1 MFGKLIWNWD
11 NSKEYADGWIKLL
24 KVDKMITFTHS
35 AQNVSY
41 NENGGI
47 VSDIKC
53 L

>member
-1 MFGKLIWNWD
+1 MSPD
-11 NSKEYADGWIKLL
+11 NCTKTSQKDSLVGWIKHL
-24 KVDKMITFTHS
+24 KVDEMITFTHS
-35 AQNVSY
+35 AQHVLY

>member
-1 MFGKLIWNWD
+1 MEGWYEIGIIR
-11 NSKEYADGWIKLL
+11 KEYADGWIKLL
-24 KVDKMITFTHS
+24 KVDEMITFTQS
-35 AQNVSY
+35 AQHVLY

>member
-1 MFGKLIWNWD
+1 MESWYEIGIIR
-11 NSKEYADGWIKLL
+11 KEYADGWIKLL
-24 KVDKMITFTHS
+24 KVDEMTTFTHS
-35 AQNVSY
+35 AKHVLY